1 MSNLL
6 LNLDD
11 FVRVTQETGEEVL
24 GRYDGTDYTFP
35 HGEPVDVH
43 KAVAVHIF
51 GFGLPEESTDPH
63 VQDKTAALL
72 RLNWVSS
79 SGDKKAGLAKLR
91 SFVRF
96 EEIPPFPTVLKFKQ
110 AEENTGM
117 LQQDLPES
125 ASRVPSSP
133 PLGGGGLQ
141 ATAAPT
147 DPARGIAAHTKTLGL
162 PKAGK
167 G

>member
-11 FVRVTQETGEEVL
+11 FVRVTQETGEEIV
-24 GRYDGTDYTFP
+24 GRYDGTDYSFP

-51 GFGLPEESTDPH
+51 GFGLPEESSSAN

-72 RLNWVSS
+72 RLNWITAQRS
-79 SGDKKAGLAKLR
+79 KKDALALLR
-91 SFVRF
+91 RVRF
-96 EEIPPFPTVLKFKQ
+96 DEIPPFPTMLRFKQ

-117 LQQDLPES
+117 TQVELPES

-133 PLGGGGLQ
+133 SMGGGAIP
-141 ATAAPT
+141 ATGG
-147 DPARGIAAHTKTLGL
+147 PANPKTLGL
-162 PKAGK
+162 PKASK

>member
-1 MSNLL
+1 MGNLL

-11 FVRVTQETGEEVL
+11 FVRVIQETGEEIV
-24 GRYDGTDYTFP
+24 GRYDGNDYTFP
-35 HGEPVDVH
+35 NGEPVDVH

-51 GFGLPEESTDPH
+51 GFGLPEESTEPR

-72 RLNWVSS
+72 RLNWLKN
-79 SGDKKAGLAKLR
+79 SGDKKAALARLR
-91 SFVRF
+91 LVRF
-96 EEIPPFPTVLKFKQ
+96 EEIPPFPTLLRFKQ

-117 LQQDLPES
+117 TQVELPES

-133 PLGGGGLQ
+133 PLGSG
-141 ATAAPT
+141 ATPAAAGPP
-147 DPARGIAAHTKTLGL
+147 DPARGIAAHAKTLGL
-162 PKAGK
+162 PKVSK